1 LFLELAAIFPAW
13 KQAFDGAEGVK
24 IAKRAWMTGMLED
37 GINSIAQ
44 VKAGLKKARQSTNP
58 FMPSVGQFISW
69 CKPDAKEFGLPDS
82 ATAWNEILNARRVSE
97 FGESPWIFSHGIIL
111 AVRNDDRVDIF
122 NWRLLPVDQSNKK
135 FNPIYDEYLK
145 RAMNGEEFALPVMI
159 ENKKNRPVTKAEHKE
174 FAEKHLAGLK
184 AVVK

>member
-1 LFLELAAIFPAW
+1 MYGHKFTSIYSDGDIQFEGEREWGRSLAGYSMDDIKRGLDKCVDEHPSWPPTIGEF
-13 KQAFDGAEGVK
+13 KQ
-24 IAKRAWMTGMLED
+24 L
-37 GINSIAQ
+37 
-44 VKAGLKKARQSTNP
+44 
-58 FMPSVGQFISW
+58 

-111 AVRNDDRVDIF
+111 AVRNDPKCDVF